1 MNKIELLVPA
11 KNFEC
16 LKTAVENGA
25 NCIYLGAKKFNCR
38 TANMQNNFTID
49 ELSNAIEYCKNRNVK
64 TYLTLN
70 TLIKDNELD
79 EAIELADIAYKDGI
93 NAIIV
98 QDIGLGKKLME
109 KYPKLDIH
117 ASTQTTITNRE
128 GIKILEQMGF
138 KRAIISRELSM
149 KQIESVCKNSN
160 IEIETF
166 IHGGLCISY
175 SGQCL
180 YSSVNYGLA
189 GNRGMCVGSCRNE
202 FVLRKDKKIIDFG
215 KLLKPKD
222 LCGLE
227 FIPKLIKAGVKCL
240 KVQGRTRSLEY
251 IKQVTKIYRKYI
263 DLAYSN
269 KEYEI
274 DVNDI
279 NKLKEVSSRGL
290 STAHFSEISNKNFIV
305 DNKEKITINKES
317 FKENKNENARL
328 RIAKYNN
335 NDISILLSKINT
347 NLKYNE
353 LNKNIS
359 RIYIPLNEFNAND
372 NKILTDL
379 CHIHNIYIYM
389 PLIILEKDIELYEN
403 ILDNAVKN
411 YNIKGFI
418 LSNYSDLSLIK
429 KYGEKYNYI
438 SNYTFNVFNGFS
450 CNYLKSLGVD
460 IITSSIE
467 LNNDESNKLSS
478 NYNGKIERIVYGKV
492 ALMNIKYSLID
503 KDTVCNR
510 KNKDTIEYFLEDLE
524 SNRNFECIDC
534 NGSILTE
541 VYSDKILSIDNVHK
555 NNSVRLNF
563 LDEGIDDINKI
574 VKYIIDN
581 KFYYGDLY
589 LNEISV
595 K

>member
-1 MNKIELLVPA
+1 M
-11 KNFEC
+11 
-16 LKTAVENGA
+16 
-25 NCIYLGAKKFNCR
+25 
-38 TANMQNNFTID
+38 
-49 ELSNAIEYCKNRNVK
+49 
-64 TYLTLN
+64 
-70 TLIKDNELD
+70 
-79 EAIELADIAYKDGI
+79 ADIAYKDGI

-98 QDIGLGKKLME
+98 QDIGLGRKLIE

-128 GIKILEQMGF
+128 AIKILEQMGF

-202 FVLRKDKKIIDFG
+202 FVLKKKKKIIDFG

-222 LCGLE
+222 LCVLE
-227 FIPKLIKAGVKCL
+227 FILKLIKAGVKCL

-269 KEYEI
+269 KEYGI

-279 NKLKEVSSRGL
+279 KKLKEVSSRGL

-305 DNKEKITINKES
+305 DNKEKITINKEN

-353 LNKNIS
+353 LNKHIS
-359 RIYIPLNEFNAND
+359 RIYIPLNEFNANN

-379 CHIHNIYIYM
+379 CNRHNIYIYM

-403 ILDNAVKN
+403 ILDNVVKN
-411 YNIKGFI
+411 YNIKGFV
-418 LSNYSDLSLIK
+418 LSNYSDLSLIE

-438 SNYTFNVFNGFS
+438 SNYTFNVFNRFS
-450 CNYLKSLGVD
+450 CNYLKSLGID

-478 NYNGKIERIVYGKV
+478 NYNGKIERIVYGKIP
-492 ALMNIKYSLID
+492 LMNIKYSLID

-524 SNRNFECIDC
+524 SKRNFECVDC
-534 NGSILTE
+534 NGSILTKI
-541 VYSDKILSIDNVHK
+541 YSDKILFIDNVHT

-563 LDEGIDDINKI
+563 IDESIDDMNKI
-574 VKYIIDN
+574 VEYIIDN
-581 KFYYGDLY
+581 KSCYGDLY

>member
-1 MNKIELLVPA
+1 M
-11 KNFEC
+11 
-16 LKTAVENGA
+16 
-25 NCIYLGAKKFNCR
+25 
-38 TANMQNNFTID
+38 
-49 ELSNAIEYCKNRNVK
+49 
-64 TYLTLN
+64 
-70 TLIKDNELD
+70 
-79 EAIELADIAYKDGI
+79 ADIAYKDGI

-98 QDIGLGKKLME
+98 QDIGLGRKLIE

-128 GIKILEQMGF
+128 AIKILEQMGF

-189 GNRGMCVGSCRNE
+189 GNRGMCVGSCRDE

-222 LCGLE
+222 LCVLE
-227 FIPKLIKAGVKCL
+227 FILKLIKAGVKCL

-269 KEYEI
+269 KEYGI

-279 NKLKEVSSRGL
+279 KKLKEVSSRGL

-305 DNKEKITINKES
+305 DNKEKITINKEN

-353 LNKNIS
+353 LNKHIS
-359 RIYIPLNEFNAND
+359 RIYIPLNEFNENN
-372 NKILTDL
+372 NKILTEL
-379 CHIHNIYIYM
+379 CHRHDIYIHM

-403 ILDNAVKN
+403 ILDNVVKN
-411 YNIKGFI
+411 YNIKGFV
-418 LSNYSDLSLIK
+418 LSNYSDLSLIE

-438 SNYTFNVFNGFS
+438 SNYTFNVFNRFS

-478 NYNGKIERIVYGKV
+478 DYNGKIERIVYGKIP
-492 ALMNIKYSLID
+492 LMNIKYSLMD

-524 SNRNFECIDC
+524 SKRNFECVDC
-534 NGSILTE
+534 NGSILTKI
-541 VYSDKILSIDNVHK
+541 YSDKILFIDNVHT

-563 LDEGIDDINKI
+563 IDESIDDMNKI
-574 VKYIIDN
+574 VEYIIDN
-581 KFYYGDLY
+581 KSCYGDLY

>member
-1 MNKIELLVPA
+1 
-11 KNFEC
+11 
-16 LKTAVENGA
+16 
-25 NCIYLGAKKFNCR
+25 
-38 TANMQNNFTID
+38 MQNNFTID

-98 QDIGLGKKLME
+98 QDIGLGRKLIE

-128 GIKILEQMGF
+128 AIKILEQMGF

-189 GNRGMCVGSCRNE
+189 GNRGMCVGSCRDE

-227 FIPKLIKAGVKCL
+227 FIPKLIKAGVRCL

-251 IKQVTKIYRKYI
+251 IKQVTKTYRKYI

-290 STAHFSEISNKNFIV
+290 STAHFSEFSNKNFIV
-305 DNKEKITINKES
+305 ENVES
-317 FKENKNENARL
+317 F
-328 RIAKYNN
+328 
-335 NDISILLSKINT
+335 
-347 NLKYNE
+347 
-353 LNKNIS
+353 
-359 RIYIPLNEFNAND
+359 YIKLII
-372 NKILTDL
+372 KILT
-379 CHIHNIYIYM
+379 
-389 PLIILEKDIELYEN
+389 
-403 ILDNAVKN
+403 VK
-411 YNIKGFI
+411 
-418 LSNYSDLSLIK
+418 
-429 KYGEKYNYI
+429 
-438 SNYTFNVFNGFS
+438 
-450 CNYLKSLGVD
+450 
-460 IITSSIE
+460 
-467 LNNDESNKLSS
+467 
-478 NYNGKIERIVYGKV
+478 
-492 ALMNIKYSLID
+492 
-503 KDTVCNR
+503 
-510 KNKDTIEYFLEDLE
+510 
-524 SNRNFECIDC
+524 
-534 NGSILTE
+534 
-541 VYSDKILSIDNVHK
+541 
-555 NNSVRLNF
+555 
-563 LDEGIDDINKI
+563 
-574 VKYIIDN
+574 
-581 KFYYGDLY
+581 
-589 LNEISV
+589 
-595 K
+595 